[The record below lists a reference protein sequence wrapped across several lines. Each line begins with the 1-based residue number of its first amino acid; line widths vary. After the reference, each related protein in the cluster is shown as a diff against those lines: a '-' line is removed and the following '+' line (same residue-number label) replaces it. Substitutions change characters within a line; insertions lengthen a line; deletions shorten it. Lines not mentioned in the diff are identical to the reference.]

1 MSEPFYKRN
10 LAVPFFTQRDN
21 TYIWQQKTG
30 EIIYD
35 DNDPTK
41 IKYNVGDSFGP
52 KYPMAWRSCN
62 ITSLCM
68 VLHYWG
74 LTEETPDQ
82 MLEKVFAKKEWGWS
96 EEEYCRDT
104 EKKIY
109 KGAARVEVWEN
120 LKAVA
125 EYYISL
131 SNQTSFKVHQNEK
144 DLSIALL
151 QELIGKG
158 FPVMLSCGLAA
169 LKDSSDT
176 TGHIVVVR
184 GFTEDG
190 DVILNDPFGIP
201 VDNNNSLNNGS
212 YGSLKGCY
220 YNSPAAAAGDNIV
233 MKLKD
238 FENIF
243 SKSNGQHLY
252 IEGPLWQHPGGE
264 ETDAT
269 NSFPIRSDNM
279 WHNGIH
285 LESESGF
292 CSIGAGRLAAARN
305 AEVENHGSSSFA
317 LVKYQMPE
325 SRGQFFYALY
335 MHLKK
340 IDLRQEL
347 EDFFL
352 KNNGAVSENLRNTWY
367 EQIFNNLLP
376 AYCISYYEEKKLE
389 SGRQEDIYEAEIVNK
404 KARIKKSGGE
414 PVKARLG
421 SSNTGTESRHEV
433 LYGSAGKAGC
443 LVRHRKLQEHVKA
456 KIYAESDKNK
466 QGIFPGL

>member
-1 MSEPFYKRN
+1 
-10 LAVPFFTQRDN
+10 
-21 TYIWQQKTG
+21 
-30 EIIYD
+30 
-35 DNDPTK
+35 
-41 IKYNVGDSFGP
+41 
-52 KYPMAWRSCN
+52 
-62 ITSLCM
+62 
-68 VLHYWG
+68 
-74 LTEETPDQ
+74 
-82 MLEKVFAKKEWGWS
+82 
-96 EEEYCRDT
+96 
-104 EKKIY
+104 
-109 KGAARVEVWEN
+109 
-120 LKAVA
+120 
-125 EYYISL
+125 
-131 SNQTSFKVHQNEK
+131 
-144 DLSIALL
+144 
-151 QELIGKG
+151 
-158 FPVMLSCGLAA
+158 MLSCGLAA

-201 VDNNNSLNNGS
+201 VDN
-212 YGSLKGCY
+212 
-220 YNSPAAAAGDNIV
+220 NIV

-269 NSFPIRSDNM
+269 NSFPIRPDNM

-352 KNNGAVSENLRNTWY
+352 
-367 EQIFNNLLP
+367 
-376 AYCISYYEEKKLE
+376 
-389 SGRQEDIYEAEIVNK
+389 
-404 KARIKKSGGE
+404 
-414 PVKARLG
+414 
-421 SSNTGTESRHEV
+421 
-433 LYGSAGKAGC
+433 
-443 LVRHRKLQEHVKA
+443 
-456 KIYAESDKNK
+456 
-466 QGIFPGL
+466 

>member
-1 MSEPFYKRN
+1 
-10 LAVPFFTQRDN
+10 
-21 TYIWQQKTG
+21 
-30 EIIYD
+30 
-35 DNDPTK
+35 
-41 IKYNVGDSFGP
+41 
-52 KYPMAWRSCN
+52 
-62 ITSLCM
+62 
-68 VLHYWG
+68 
-74 LTEETPDQ
+74 

-104 EKKIY
+104 EKKIF

-125 EYYISL
+125 EYYIFL
-131 SNQTSFKVHQNEK
+131 SNQASFEVHKNEK
-144 DLSIALL
+144 DLSIELL
-151 QELIGKG
+151 HELIGKG

-169 LKDSSDT
+169 LKGSSDT

-184 GFTEDG
+184 GFTDSG

-220 YNSPAAAAGDNIV
+220 YNSPAASTGDNIV

-243 SKSNGQHLY
+243 SKSNEQYLY
-252 IEGPLWQHPGGE
+252 IEGPLWQQPGGE

-292 CSIGAGRLAAARN
+292 CSIGAGRLVAARN
-305 AEVENHGSSSFA
+305 SEVENHGSSSFA
-317 LVKYQMPE
+317 LIKYQMPE
-325 SRGQFFYALY
+325 SHSQFFYALY

-340 IDLRQEL
+340 IDLKQEL

-352 KNNGAVSENLRNTWY
+352 
-367 EQIFNNLLP
+367 
-376 AYCISYYEEKKLE
+376 
-389 SGRQEDIYEAEIVNK
+389 
-404 KARIKKSGGE
+404 
-414 PVKARLG
+414 
-421 SSNTGTESRHEV
+421 
-433 LYGSAGKAGC
+433 
-443 LVRHRKLQEHVKA
+443 
-456 KIYAESDKNK
+456 
-466 QGIFPGL
+466 